1 MLNINLICIFSNI
14 LFLFF
19 SSLGFVSPLLV
30 MFEHYFFYHSI
41 FLSFLIGCVVG
52 ICKLLLSATKFCFI
66 LLFPVHFSLSLLK
79 LIYLIWRS
87 DISNRARVL
96 LSRWS
101 KLFVR
106 SQVLKKQS
114 STNSSNDLQKERIR
128 KQRYAGSPWL
138 LSFVFLF
145 SRFLHT
151 SSTYFLLIQDKWN
164 SQRCVMA
171 VKTWYPCNLFLIGYT
186 CNLFIYLLIL
196 LLFSFLVLPF
206 LFLALAYRKRFLL
219 LLRKARK
226 ILGILLDLNWH

>member
-1 MLNINLICIFSNI
+1 
-14 LFLFF
+14 
-19 SSLGFVSPLLV
+19 

-41 FLSFLIGCVVG
+41 FLSFLIGWVVG

-186 CNLFIYLLIL
+186 CNLFINIIIIFFFGTPFLIL
-196 LLFSFLVLPF
+196 STCLQEEI
-206 LFLALAYRKRFLL
+206 LALTQESPENSRYSSWLELALVVTFDAHAPMWVSVFR
-219 LLRKARK
+219 
-226 ILGILLDLNWH
+226 G